1 MDNLEIL
8 NKLNENFKELEKLEK
23 QYLDKKQVLDSKQNE
38 LSFKKHRIDRL
49 KNLEVEEENREYERE
64 VVRRKNALSLF
75 LTAILISFVIL
86 MIPLS
91 ILTLNPFKLFF
102 DNILFVI
109 LGSAAISAGNYIKE
123 CIKDYEKK
131 RRRRRRPN
139 HYELGIQIVSLTNSI
154 SDLEREIVFIKSDI
168 IKIEERKKIL
178 ESQNSYMLNY
188 KNNNLEN
195 DFIENQYYNEKNH
208 KL

>member
-38 LSFKKHRIDRL
+38 LSSKKHRIDRL

-75 LTAILISFVIL
+75 LTVILISFVIL

-123 CIKDYEKK
+123 YIKDYGKK
-131 RRRRRRPN
+131 RRRRIRPN

>member
-8 NKLNENFKELEKLEK
+8 NKLNENFNELEKLEK

-75 LTAILISFVIL
+75 LTIFLVSFVIL
-86 MIPLS
+86 MIPSS
-91 ILTLNPFKLFF
+91 IITLKPFSLFF
-102 DNILFVI
+102 DNIFSVI

-123 CIKDYEKK
+123 CIKDYGMK
-131 RRRRRRPN
+131 RRKRHSN
-139 HYELGIQIVSLTNSI
+139 HSELGIQIVSLTNSI

-168 IKIEERKKIL
+168 IKIEERKKML
-178 ESQNSYMLNY
+178 ESQNGYMLNY